1 MNLQY
6 SKLLDKEIVPGD
18 NGEGYLDG
26 KVGDYETNGILSPD
40 CAVNRFIKMEALDSE
55 TALAM
60 EMSSGGVPSVLSDGP
75 STVKLTAASST
86 YRRMKKLRLMKRL
99 RLL

>member
-1 MNLQY
+1 MKLKF
-6 SKLLDKEIVPGD
+6 SKLLNKEIVPGD

-26 KVGDYETNGILSPD
+26 KVDDYQTKGVLSPE
-40 CAVNRFIKMEALDSE
+40 CAVTRFAKLETLDAE
-55 TALAM
+55 TALAI
-60 EMSSGGVPSVLSDGP
+60 EMSSGGVPSVLADGA
-75 STVKLTAASST
+75 STVKLTLSSST